1 MKNLLKSTT
10 TIIVLMILAA
20 FALQSCTLAAQLV
33 EPNPVEPNLVEPNP
47 VEPDPAESKQTNE
60 TSTMQLAESEA
71 EANSMAVEDPDV
83 EDPTIETPTV
93 EEPALTAE
101 PMNQD
106 IEINGLTADE
116 VAGLI
121 FMREEEKLA
130 HDVYLALY
138 DLWGLPLFQNIAGS
152 EETHT
157 GAVKRLLDRFS
168 IPDPA
173 DTTPPGIFTDPDLQ
187 KMYDDLVALGE
198 ISVGDALKVGAA
210 IEEID
215 ILDLQDHLS
224 KTENTEII
232 RVYTNLLK
240 GSQNHLRAFTST
252 LFRQTGETYQPQ
264 YMDEN
269 AYQAILSEANGRGA
283 QNRKGRP

>member
-1 MKNLLKSTT
+1 MIFESSTT
-10 TIIVLMILAA
+10 
-20 FALQSCTLAAQLV
+20 QLI
-33 EPNPVEPNLVEPNP
+33 EG
-47 VEPDPAESKQTNE
+47 
-60 TSTMQLAESEA
+60 EA
-71 EANSMAVEDPDV
+71 EANNTAAEDPVV
-83 EDPTIETPTV
+83 ENPAV
-93 EEPALTAE
+93 EEPIVEEPVLAAE
-101 PMNQD
+101 PMNLD
-106 IEINGLTADE
+106 LEIDGLTADE
-116 VAGLI
+116 VASLV

-157 GAVKRLLDRFS
+157 GAVKRLLDRFG
-168 IPDPA
+168 IPDLA

-187 KMYDDLVALGE
+187 KMYADLVALGE
-198 ISVGDALKVGAA
+198 ISVGDALKVEAA

-224 KTENTEII
+224 KTENTEIQ

-252 LFRQTGETYQPQ
+252 LERQTGEVYQPQ

-269 AYQAILSEANGRGA
+269 DYQTILAEANGRGA
-283 QNRKGRP
+283 ENRKERP